1 MLSAVGTISVSRPD
15 RISRLT
21 FYIEL
26 PQVLPRCGPV
36 SVAISSELEQ
46 DRPVVTSVRQVE
58 YSPSTL
64 NRFARAMHATIAAS
78 GFRYSPKMPPKIGSK
93 ARKPALILRISFR
106 RRHFLGRQSIPFP
119 FGGALT
125 NQFTNRNERIPNM
138 KFITRSSPIMLALL
152 LAASVTLAQTVEQ
165 LTFNSI
171 SAYAAFGYF
180 DDTGCIITE
189 IVVIPSEQITK
200 QTGEQKTTSPLIT
213 VVVLRF
219 DLCNAVTLLAAQG
232 STAQQN
238 FTIDENLNTA
248 SVTATIPTNDG
259 FSNQNFDVRV
269 DLKWQA
275 TDALQ
280 KNKLKENNLIGDPS
294 VMTTLKGD
302 LRDAVATGN
311 IVWTLGGDPMLDGS
325 YINTSSIAGTL
336 NKDSDSTISVTL
348 P

>member
-1 MLSAVGTISVSRPD
+1 
-15 RISRLT
+15 
-21 FYIEL
+21 
-26 PQVLPRCGPV
+26 
-36 SVAISSELEQ
+36 
-46 DRPVVTSVRQVE
+46 
-58 YSPSTL
+58 
-64 NRFARAMHATIAAS
+64 
-78 GFRYSPKMPPKIGSK
+78 
-93 ARKPALILRISFR
+93 
-106 RRHFLGRQSIPFP
+106 
-119 FGGALT
+119 
-125 NQFTNRNERIPNM
+125 
-138 KFITRSSPIMLALL
+138 MLALL